1 MKATPEVV
9 GTDEVRRQIRR
20 MQDAVSKTS
29 ATSDLKGIHADA
41 AKLVQ
46 ADAERITP
54 VRSGKLKNTLRST
67 GTVKAGVVRA
77 GFSKVPYAGPI
88 HFGWPKRNIR
98 PNPFLYKAA
107 DQRAN
112 EVLELFDQRVN
123 ALIRKFD
130 LD

>member
-1 MKATPEVV
+1 MKSKSEFV
-9 GTDEVRRQIRR
+9 GTDEVRRKIRR

-29 ATSDLKGIHADA
+29 ATSELKTMHAEA

-46 ADAERITP
+46 GDAARIVP
-54 VRSGKLKNTLRST
+54 VRSGTLRNTLRST
-67 GTVKAGVVRA
+67 GTVKSGVVRA
-77 GFSKVPYAGPI
+77 GFAKVPYAGPI
-88 HFGWPKRNIR
+88 HFGWPARNIR

-107 DQRAN
+107 DARADDVVN
-112 EVLELFDQRVN
+112 LFDERVA

>member
-9 GTDEVRRQIRR
+9 GTHEVRRQIRR

-46 ADAERITP
+46 GDAERIVP
-54 VRSGKLKNTLRST
+54 VRSGRLKNTLRST

-77 GFSKVPYAGPI
+77 GLSKVPYAGPI